1 MMSFMYSTEYIDQWI
16 DYNILFKFRTPEQK
30 SRDILGILLI
40 LCLYW
45 ARIAADYRHEQ
56 CIWNPGAHFCQ
67 LNL

>member
-1 MMSFMYSTEYIDQWI
+1 MMRFMYSTEYIDQWI

-45 ARIAADYRHEQ
+45 ARIAADYHHEQ
-56 CIWNPGAHFCQ
+56 CI
-67 LNL
+67 